1 MKKLN
6 NYLKKKALMDQ
17 LARELNALEDDQAV
31 QKDMAFR
38 DKLLRLMDDYG
49 ISAKDTAQLMGFQD

>member
-17 LARELNALEDDQAV
+17 LARELNALEEDQAV
-31 QKDMAFR
+31 QKDMEFR

-49 ISAKDTAQLMGFQD
+49 ISAKDTAQLMSFQE